1 MLFVWLVELFPHVA
15 IVNYI
20 VLSSVVPR
28 VEFWH
33 LPSARAMGTTVL
45 ASWFYKVV
53 SRNSNSDP
61 YASSW
66 DGTD

>member
-20 VLSSVVPR
+20 VLSSAVQR
-28 VEFWH
+28 VESWH

-45 ASWFYKVV
+45 AS
-53 SRNSNSDP
+53 
-61 YASSW
+61 
-66 DGTD
+66 